1 MTGDGRSTV
10 GERVRLRRV
19 GLSIVSSLGLL
30 VGCVADEA
38 ANAAGPRSFDAPA
51 VAITTDVDGAIL
63 WASLDGEI
71 ATEFG
76 DLVASVDVSTDGQ
89 RGLVGLAVLAD
100 GRLFAGAVAP
110 DERLVVLEIDRETD
124 DHRTVWNGP
133 PTVRGGN
140 GGRLIAT
147 SDGDLVFGVGLLNDR
162 AGQAD
167 PAEVAGKLIRLDPDG
182 PPDQEPTIESG
193 PWNNPFAF
201 DEAADGSIWVADNH
215 PQDGEERL
223 ARGDDGFEPKPIA
236 VMPPDSAPSGLATL
250 GDDLIVC
257 SYNTGAL
264 LRYDRAGAL
273 TDTIADDCLLD
284 VATIGDGLLAYST
297 GQTIVIVEP

>member
-1 MTGDGRSTV
+1 M
-10 GERVRLRRV
+10 RRASR
-19 GLSIVSSLGLL
+19 SIVVSLVLL

-51 VAITTDVDGAIL
+51 VAIATDVDGSIL

-76 DLVASVDVSTDGQ
+76 AVVASVEVSTDGQ
-89 RGLVGLAVLAD
+89 RGLVGLAVLED
-100 GRLFAGAVAP
+100 GRLFAGAVDA
-110 DERLVVLEIDRETD
+110 DERLVVLEIDRTD
-124 DHRTVWNGP
+124 GDHRTVWNGP
-133 PTVRGGN
+133 ATVQGGN
-140 GGRLIAT
+140 GGRLLAT
-147 SDGDLVFGVGLLNDR
+147 SDGDLVLGVGLLNDR

-167 PAEVAGKLIRLDPDG
+167 PTDITGKLIRLDPDG
-182 PPDQEPTIESG
+182 SPDQKPTIESG

-223 ARGDDGFEPKPIA
+223 ARGDDGFEPEPIA
-236 VMPPDSAPSGLATL
+236 VMPADSAPSGLATL

-264 LRYDRAGAL
+264 LRYDRGGAL
-273 TDTIADDCLLD
+273 VDTIAEDCLLD
-284 VATIGDGLLAYST
+284 VADLGDGLLAYSN
-297 GQTIVIVEP
+297 GQMIVIVEP